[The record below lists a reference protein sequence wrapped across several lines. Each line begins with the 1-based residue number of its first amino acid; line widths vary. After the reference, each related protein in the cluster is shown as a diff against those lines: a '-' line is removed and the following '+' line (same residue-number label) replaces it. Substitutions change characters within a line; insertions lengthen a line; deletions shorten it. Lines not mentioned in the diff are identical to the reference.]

1 MGRDYEARV
10 RPLVGRYCV
19 ECHSADNAE
28 ADVNLAAFAA
38 WTDVRKD
45 PRTWQKVGVMLD
57 SGQMPPK
64 DADQPTADEHK
75 QLADWVH
82 GYLKAEAQ
90 ARAGDPGRVVL
101 RRLSNAEY
109 TYTLRD
115 LTGVDVFG
123 PGTRVSGRRG
133 GGRRFYEHRQC
144 AGDVAGAGHQISGCR
159 QGSRQP
165 RGAAA
170 RRNAILAEDDAA

>member
-1 MGRDYEARV
+1 MSLGLLLLACAAAGLPYLARAQAAEKPGTATPDWEGMGRDYEARV

-28 ADVNLAAFAA
+28 ADVNLTAFAA
-38 WTDVRKD
+38 WGDVRND

-64 DADQPTADEHK
+64 DADQPTADEQK
-75 QLADWVH
+75 QLGDWVH

-101 RRLSNAEY
+101 
-109 TYTLRD
+109 
-115 LTGVDVFG
+115 
-123 PGTRVSGRRG
+123 G
-133 GGRRFYEHRQC
+133 G
-144 AGDVAGAGHQISGCR
+144 
-159 QGSRQP
+159 
-165 RGAAA
+165 
-170 RRNAILAEDDAA
+170 